1 MDKDFWGAVKR
12 SFRQYISLA
21 DEIDTESA
29 AIRIKNGIWF
39 RGANVWIL
47 AFAIVLA
54 SVGLNVNSTA
64 VIIGAMLVSPLMGP
78 IIGVGLSFGTHD
90 MDLLKA
96 AAKNLLVMVI
106 ISLFASTLY
115 FLLTP
120 LALVNPTELL
130 ARTSPTIYDVI
141 IAFFGGLAGILENS
155 RKERGTVL
163 SGVAIAT
170 ALMPPLCT
178 AGYGLAHLN
187 MHFFLG
193 ALYLF
198 LINSV
203 FIALATYLMVKYLG
217 FAAATSARPEITR
230 RRKNLVG
237 VIFILF
243 LIPSI
248 WSAIILVQENNFE
261 RNVVN
266 FVENNRIVGPF
277 TYIYDYDIDRHSV
290 RIAIAGEP
298 LTDSLKNVFLDKAED
313 ADIKRKDITIAEHS
327 LGMSQQQ
334 MNELIDEIY
343 TRTDME
349 LSQNAAT
356 VESMQSRLDAL
367 SLQLDSLRAR
377 TDSLAAVAAQAAP
390 VAPDVTDGFAPA
402 F

>member
-12 SFRQYISLA
+12 MFRQYISLA

-29 AIRIKNGIWF
+29 AVRIKNGIWF

-106 ISLFASTLY
+106 ISLCASTLY

-217 FAAATSARPEITR
+217 FAAATSARPEITL

-237 VIFILF
+237 IIFILF

-248 WSAIILVQENNFE
+248 WSAIVLVQENNFE

-277 TYIYDYDIDRHSV
+277 TYIYDYDIERHSV

-298 LTDSLKNVFLDKAED
+298 LTDSLKNVFLDKAEE

-327 LGMSQQQ
+327 FGMSQQQ

-343 TRTDME
+343 NRTDQE
-349 LSQNAAT
+349 LSQSAAT
-356 VESMQSRLDAL
+356 VEAMQSRLDAL

-377 TDSLAAVAAQAAP
+377 TDSLAAITSDTPSLHEESVLP
-390 VAPDVTDGFAPA
+390 
-402 F
+402 

>member
-12 SFRQYISLA
+12 MFRQYISLA

-29 AIRIKNGIWF
+29 AVRIKNGIWF

-106 ISLFASTLY
+106 ISLCASTLY

-120 LALVNPTELL
+120 LALANPTELL

-217 FAAATSARPEITR
+217 FAAATSARPEITL

-237 VIFILF
+237 IIFILF

-248 WSAIILVQENNFE
+248 WSAIVLVQENNFE

-277 TYIYDYDIDRHSV
+277 TYIYDYDIERHSV

-298 LTDSLKNVFLDKAED
+298 LTDSLKNVFLDKAEE

-327 LGMSQQQ
+327 FGMSQQQ

-343 TRTDME
+343 NRTDQE
-349 LSQNAAT
+349 LSQSAAT
-356 VESMQSRLDAL
+356 VEAMQSRLDAL

-377 TDSLAAVAAQAAP
+377 TDSLAAAAQPAP

>member
-12 SFRQYISLA
+12 MFRQYISLA

-29 AIRIKNGIWF
+29 AVRIKNGIWF

-106 ISLFASTLY
+106 ISLCASTLY

-217 FAAATSARPEITR
+217 FAAATSARPEITL

-237 VIFILF
+237 IIFILF

-248 WSAIILVQENNFE
+248 WSAIVLVQENNFE

-277 TYIYDYDIDRHSV
+277 TYIYNYDIERHSV

-298 LTDSLKNVFLDKAED
+298 LTDSLKNVFLDKAEE
-313 ADIKRKDITIAEHS
+313 AHIKRKDITIAEHS
-327 LGMSQQQ
+327 FGMSQQQ

-343 TRTDME
+343 NRTDQE
-349 LSQNAAT
+349 LSQSAAT
-356 VESMQSRLDAL
+356 VEAMQSRLDAL

-377 TDSLAAVAAQAAP
+377 TDSLAAAAQPAP

>member
-12 SFRQYISLA
+12 VFRQYISLA

-29 AIRIKNGIWF
+29 AVRIKNGIWF

-78 IIGVGLSFGTHD
+78 IIGVGFSFGTHD

-96 AAKNLLVMVI
+96 AAKNLMVMVI
-106 ISLFASTLY
+106 ISLCASTLY

-217 FAAATSARPEITR
+217 FAAATSARPEITL

-237 VIFILF
+237 IIFILF

-248 WSAIILVQENNFE
+248 WSAIVLVQENNFE

-277 TYIYDYDIDRHSV
+277 TYIYDYDIERHSV

-298 LTDSLKNVFLDKAED
+298 LTDSLKNVFLDKAEE

-327 LGMSQQQ
+327 FGMSQQQ
-334 MNELIDEIY
+334 MNKLIDEIY
-343 TRTDME
+343 NRTDQE
-349 LSQNAAT
+349 LSQSAAT
-356 VESMQSRLDAL
+356 VEAMQSRLDAL

-377 TDSLAAVAAQAAP
+377 TDSLAAAAQPAP

>member
-12 SFRQYISLA
+12 MFRQYISLA

-106 ISLFASTLY
+106 ISLCASTLY

-217 FAAATSARPEITR
+217 FAAATSARPEITL

-237 VIFILF
+237 IIFILF

-248 WSAIILVQENNFE
+248 WSAIVLVQENNFE

-277 TYIYDYDIDRHSV
+277 TYIYDYDIERHSV

-298 LTDSLKNVFLDKAED
+298 LTDSLKNVFLDKAEE

-327 LGMSQQQ
+327 FGMSQQQ

-343 TRTDME
+343 NRTDQE
-349 LSQNAAT
+349 LSQSAAT
-356 VESMQSRLDAL
+356 VEAMQSRLDAL

-377 TDSLAAVAAQAAP
+377 TDSLAAAAQPAP